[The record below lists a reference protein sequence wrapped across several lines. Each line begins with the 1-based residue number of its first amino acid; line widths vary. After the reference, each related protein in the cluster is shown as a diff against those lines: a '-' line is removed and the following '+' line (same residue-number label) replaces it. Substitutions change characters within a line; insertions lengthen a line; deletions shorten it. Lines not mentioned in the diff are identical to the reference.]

1 MTAQTTNKPPTETGG
16 DKIMTAVMYALAAH
30 FLFVIMGATAKYLSQ
45 THHVIE
51 VAFFRNLFVVI
62 PFLAILVCTHRL
74 DLLKTRRPKTIAIRA
89 IIGSL
94 SLIVT
99 FGAQSLLPLS
109 NATVL
114 LYMSTLLT
122 PAFAFIFLK
131 ERVGAHRWAAIIVG
145 MSGVLVIA
153 APSSKISAI
162 GLLLALLAAFL
173 HASMYTMLRH
183 LKTESPVTVTF
194 YFVLAGMIIPGLLMP
209 FFAKGIALEESWL
222 FFLVGASGGFAQ
234 LCLTNAY
241 RFAPASFITP
251 FAYTSLLWSTV
262 LDSLIWSHQ
271 PGSSVF
277 TGATIIIAAQLYILH
292 RERVNRQKTTHLKS
306 EIP

>member
-1 MTAQTTNKPPTETGG
+1 MTTLVQKEALNDRILP
-16 DKIMTAVMYALAAH
+16 AAFYALSAH
-30 FLFVIMGATAKYLSQ
+30 FLFVVMGATAKYLSE

-62 PFLAILVCTHRL
+62 PFFIILAFSGRL
-74 DLLKTRRPKTIAIRA
+74 DLLKTKRPKTVAVRA
-89 IIGSL
+89 IVGSL

-122 PAFAFIFLK
+122 PAFAYFFLR
-131 ERVGAHRWAAIIVG
+131 ERVGAHRWAAIIIG

-162 GLLLALLAAFL
+162 GLVLALFAAFL

-183 LKTESPVTVTF
+183 LKTEPAVTVTF
-194 YFVLAGMIIPGLLMP
+194 YFVLAGMIVPGLLMP
-209 FFAKGIALEESWL
+209 WYGQGIRMEEAWL

-234 LCLTNAY
+234 LALTNAY
-241 RFAPASFITP
+241 KYAPAAVITP
-251 FAYTSLLWSTV
+251 FAYTSLIWST
-262 LDSLIWSHQ
+262 LMDSMIWHNP
-271 PGSSVF
+271 PGHSVY
-277 TGATIIIAAQLYILH
+277 TGAAIIIAAQLYILY
-292 RERVNRQKTTHLKS
+292 REHVNRQKTSHIKS

>member
-1 MTAQTTNKPPTETGG
+1 MTTLAEKEEWTDRLLP
-16 DKIMTAVMYALAAH
+16 AVLYALGAH
-30 FLFVIMGATAKYLSQ
+30 FLFVVMGATAKYLSQ
-45 THHVIE
+45 SHHVVE

-62 PFLAILVCTHRL
+62 PFFALLVLSKRL
-74 DLLKTRRPKTIAIRA
+74 DLLKTKRPKTIAIRA
-89 IIGSL
+89 IVGSL

-122 PAFAFIFLK
+122 PAFAYIFLK

-153 APSSKISAI
+153 APSSQISAI
-162 GLLLALLAAFL
+162 GLLLALFAATL

-183 LKTESPVTVTF
+183 LKAESAITVTF
-194 YFVLAGMIIPGLLMP
+194 YFVLAGMILPGLCMP
-209 FFAKGIALEESWL
+209 WFAKGIAWEEAWL
-222 FFLVGASGGFAQ
+222 FLLVGASGGFAQ

-241 RFAPASFITP
+241 KYAPAAVITP
-251 FAYTSLLWSTV
+251 FAYTSLLWST
-262 LDSLIWSHQ
+262 LMDSMIWNNP
-271 PGSSVF
+271 PGGSIF
-277 TGATIIIAAQLYILH
+277 TGASIIIAAQLYILY
-292 RERVNRQKTTHLKS
+292 REHVNRQKTSHLKS

>member
-1 MTAQTTNKPPTETGG
+1 MTTLTQQDPPS
-16 DKIMTAVMYALAAH
+16 DRLVPAVLYAIVAH
-30 FLFVIMGATAKYLSQ
+30 LMFVIMGATAKYLSQ
-45 THHVIE
+45 THHVVE

-62 PFLAILVCTHRL
+62 PFFAILVLSRRL
-74 DLLKTRRPKTIAIRA
+74 DLLKTGRPVTVAIRA
-89 IIGSL
+89 IVGSL

-122 PAFAFIFLK
+122 PAFAYIFLK

-153 APSSKISAI
+153 APSSQISAI
-162 GLLLALLAAFL
+162 GLLLALFAATL

-183 LKTESPVTVTF
+183 LKNENAVTVTF

-209 FFAKGIALEESWL
+209 WFAKGIALEEAWL

-234 LCLTNAY
+234 LALTNAY
-241 RFAPASFITP
+241 KFAPASFITP
-251 FAYTSLLWSTV
+251 FAYTSLLWSTL
-262 LDSLIWSHQ
+262 LDMLIWHHA
-271 PGSSVF
+271 PGQSVF

>member
-1 MTAQTTNKPPTETGG
+1 MKRKKEMKKILAEIQSGAFAQEFMGGNKEGLSRLKELREKESQHPIE
-16 DKIMTAVMYALAAH
+16 KV
-30 FLFVIMGATAKYLSQ
+30 GAQL
-45 THHVIE
+45 
-51 VAFFRNLFVVI
+51 
-62 PFLAILVCTHRL
+62 
-74 DLLKTRRPKTIAIRA
+74 RA
-89 IIGSL
+89 MMPWIGKNKLL

-122 PAFAFIFLK
+122 PAFAYIFLK

-153 APSSKISAI
+153 APSSQISAI
-162 GLLLALLAAFL
+162 GLLLALFAATL

-183 LKTESPVTVTF
+183 LKAESAITVTF
-194 YFVLAGMIIPGLLMP
+194 YFVLAGMILPGLCMP
-209 FFAKGIALEESWL
+209 WFAKGIAWEEAWL
-222 FFLVGASGGFAQ
+222 FLLVGASGGFAQ

-241 RFAPASFITP
+241 KYAPAAVITP
-251 FAYTSLLWSTV
+251 FAYTSLLWST
-262 LDSLIWSHQ
+262 LMDSMIWNNP
-271 PGSSVF
+271 PGGSIF
-277 TGATIIIAAQLYILH
+277 TGASIIIAAQLYILY
-292 RERVNRQKTTHLKS
+292 REHVNRQKTSHLKS

>member
-1 MTAQTTNKPPTETGG
+1 MTTLAQQEAASDRLVP
-16 DKIMTAVMYALAAH
+16 AVLCALVAH
-30 FLFVIMGATAKYLSQ
+30 FMFVVMGATAKYLSE

-62 PFLAILVCTHRL
+62 PFFAILLLSRRIG
-74 DLLKTRRPKTIAIRA
+74 LLKTKRPKTVAIRA
-89 IIGSL
+89 VVGSL

-122 PAFAFIFLK
+122 PAFAYIFLK

-153 APSSKISAI
+153 APSSQISAV
-162 GLLLALLAAFL
+162 GLLLALFAATL

-183 LKTESPVTVTF
+183 LKNENAVTVTF

-209 FFAKGIALEESWL
+209 WYAKGIALDEAWL

-234 LCLTNAY
+234 LALTNAY
-241 RFAPASFITP
+241 KYAPASFITP
-251 FAYTSLLWSTV
+251 FAYTSLLWST
-262 LDSLIWSHQ
+262 LMDSLIWNHA
-271 PGSSVF
+271 PGQSVF
-277 TGATIIIAAQLYILH
+277 TGATVIIAAQLYILH
-292 RERVNRQKTTHLKS
+292 REHVNRQKTTHLKS